1 MTEPYGPST
10 PTDPGDEPLAAS
22 LPTPSDHRAP
32 SAASSATPSDPV
44 EESALAGGLVPPQ
57 PDTPLAAKPGATLS
71 QRLVRVAALVVVV
84 VVGVIAYLVFFQKG
98 DPTAAKVGDCVSI
111 TGSANLAT
119 ATRLSC
125 TDPSAVYVVVAAG
138 KGVTCDSSEVAYRGS
153 ARDGTKLC
161 LFYNV
166 SVGDCLKVAPN
177 GDGTAKVACAPGM
190 LKVLSVLTD
199 SSDKS
204 KCPADAE
211 EATSDPTRNRLI
223 CFATVR

>member
-1 MTEPYGPST
+1 MTEPHGQST
-10 PTDPGDEPLAAS
+10 PTDPGDESLAAS
-22 LPTPSDHRAP
+22 PPTPSDDPAP
-32 SAASSATPSDPV
+32 SAAPSATPRDPV
-44 EESALAGGLVPPQ
+44 EESSTAGEVVPPQ
-57 PDTPLAAKPGATLS
+57 PDTPPSAGAGVA
-71 QRLVRVAALVVVV
+71 QRLVRVAAVVVVV
-84 VVGVIAYLVFFQKG
+84 VVGVIGYLVFFQKS

-111 TGSANLAT
+111 TGSATLAT

-125 TDPSAVYVVVAAG
+125 TDPSALYVVVAAG
-138 KGVTCDSSEVAYRGS
+138 KGVTCDSSEVGYRGS

-166 SVGDCLKVAPN
+166 AVGDCLKIAPN

-190 LKVLSVLTD
+190 LKVLSVVTD
-199 SSDKS
+199 TADKS
-204 KCPADAE
+204 TCPADAE